1 MNKKKSDIMLAEA
14 QQFVMK
20 RIESLSLEDGR
31 DYYVE
36 PKLITEWAYY
46 VKLAW
51 EKNKLVRSWD
61 KSYMDDKPLGLP
73 KE

>member
-1 MNKKKSDIMLAEA
+1 MKKKKSEIMLAEA

-51 EKNKLVRSWD
+51 EKTS
-61 KSYMDDKPLGLP
+61 
-73 KE
+73 